1 MSAEGRRVEELDRC
15 KLKSKNYLQRYLF
28 SSFVFPLN
36 IHLQFC
42 KCWDCSNGRDIQLG
56 VQVIRN
62 HIRLFII
69 LGTLLYNQILLT
81 IEVNA
86 QASEQIFV

>member
-1 MSAEGRRVEELDRC
+1 MEELDRC
-15 KLKSKNYLQRYLF
+15 NLKSKHYLQGYLF
-28 SSFVFPLN
+28 TSTVFPLN

-42 KCWDCSNGRDIQLG
+42 KCWGCSNGRDIQLG

-62 HIRLFII
+62 HIPLFII
-69 LGTLLYNQILLT
+69 VGILSYNQILLT

-86 QASEQIFV
+86 QASEI